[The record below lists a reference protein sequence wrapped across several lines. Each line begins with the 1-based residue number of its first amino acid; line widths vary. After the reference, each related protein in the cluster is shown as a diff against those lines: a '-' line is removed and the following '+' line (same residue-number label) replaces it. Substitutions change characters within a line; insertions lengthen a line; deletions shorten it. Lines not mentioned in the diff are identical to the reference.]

1 MVDECDVVVS
11 LFVVWFIEVMGVV
24 YVGYCQPSL
33 PSRSS
38 PLPAVWCFV
47 LAVTCLTHR
56 HTHTHT

>member
-38 PLPAVWCFV
+38 PLPAV
-47 LAVTCLTHR
+47 
-56 HTHTHT
+56 